1 MEEIKN
7 WIIDWFEKNS
17 TATKTDIENNPEENY
32 FNTGWIDSFAF
43 INFISDIEEKFKI
56 SFSND
61 EFQNRDFATINGLTK
76 IIKGKL
82 DA

>member
-1 MEEIKN
+1 MEEIRE
-7 WIIDWFEKNS
+7 WIINWFEKNS
-17 TATKTDIENNPEENY
+17 TATRNDIESKQEENY

-43 INFISDIEEKFKI
+43 INFISDIEENFKI

-61 EFQNRDFATINGLTK
+61 EFQDRDFATINGLVK

-82 DA
+82 NV

>member
-17 TATKTDIENNPEENY
+17 TATKTDIENNQEENY
-32 FNTGWIDSFAF
+32 YNTGWIDSFAF
-43 INFISDIEEKFKI
+43 INFISDIEEKLKI

-61 EFQNRDFATINGLTK
+61 EFQNRDFETIKGLAK
-76 IIKGKL
+76 IIKGML